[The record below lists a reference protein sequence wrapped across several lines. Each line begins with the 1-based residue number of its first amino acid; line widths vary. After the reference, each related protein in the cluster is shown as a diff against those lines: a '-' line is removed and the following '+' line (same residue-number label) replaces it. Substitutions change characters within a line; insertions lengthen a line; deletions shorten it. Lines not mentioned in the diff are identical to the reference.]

1 MPVTVSDG
9 RMRLEAERFAF
20 KAKMAREILSPRL
33 PSASTHSPDGARLS
47 RSRRERQENP
57 PVLAVLRRQHGLFTL
72 AGQTASPAKYG
83 GGAVAPVASSA
94 ADGDCQVVAS
104 EPGLYE
110 IVRDDRIRIVR
121 INRVAVQQL
130 ADVDRYLAVLGDV
143 VRDARTRFGRVRI
156 LADLRNSPIR
166 TQEAAERM
174 RLGNLALYREGD
186 RVALIVES
194 SLLKMQLRRTLVEY
208 QNIFLSPNAAET
220 WLTALD

>member
-1 MPVTVSDG
+1 MAPVV
-9 RMRLEAERFAF
+9 
-20 KAKMAREILSPRL
+20 
-33 PSASTHSPDGARLS
+33 PSAVDS
-47 RSRRERQENP
+47 
-57 PVLAVLRRQHGLFTL
+57 
-72 AGQTASPAKYG
+72 
-83 GGAVAPVASSA
+83 
-94 ADGDCQVVAS
+94 DCQVVAS

-110 IVRDDRIRIVR
+110 IIRDDQLRILR
-121 INRVAVQQL
+121 INRVVVQQL
-130 ADVDRYLAVLGDV
+130 GDVDRYLAVLGDV
-143 VRDARTRFGRVRI
+143 VRDARLRFGRVRV

-208 QNIFLSPNAAET
+208 QNIFLSPHAAET

>member
-1 MPVTVSDG
+1 M
-9 RMRLEAERFAF
+9 
-20 KAKMAREILSPRL
+20 
-33 PSASTHSPDGARLS
+33 
-47 RSRRERQENP
+47 
-57 PVLAVLRRQHGLFTL
+57 
-72 AGQTASPAKYG
+72 
-83 GGAVAPVASSA
+83 APVASSA

-110 IVRDDRIRIVR
+110 IVRDDRIKIVR

>member
-1 MPVTVSDG
+1 M
-9 RMRLEAERFAF
+9 
-20 KAKMAREILSPRL
+20 
-33 PSASTHSPDGARLS
+33 
-47 RSRRERQENP
+47 
-57 PVLAVLRRQHGLFTL
+57 
-72 AGQTASPAKYG
+72 
-83 GGAVAPVASSA
+83 APVAPSA
-94 ADGDCQVVAS
+94 ADAECQVVAS

-110 IVRDDRIRIVR
+110 IVRDDRLKILR

-130 ADVDRYLAVLGDV
+130 ADVDRYLAVLGDI
-143 VRDARTRFGRVRI
+143 VRDARLRFGRVRV

-174 RLGNLALYREGD
+174 RMGNLALYRTGD

>member
-1 MPVTVSDG
+1 M
-9 RMRLEAERFAF
+9 
-20 KAKMAREILSPRL
+20 
-33 PSASTHSPDGARLS
+33 
-47 RSRRERQENP
+47 
-57 PVLAVLRRQHGLFTL
+57 
-72 AGQTASPAKYG
+72 
-83 GGAVAPVASSA
+83 APVAPSA
-94 ADGDCQVVAS
+94 AEGDCLVVAS

-110 IVRDDRIRIVR
+110 IIRDDRLKILR

-130 ADVDRYLAVLGDV
+130 PDVDRYLAVLGDI
-143 VRDARTRFGRVRI
+143 VRDARLRFSRVRV

-174 RLGNLALYREGD
+174 RMGNLALYRTGD

-208 QNIFLSPNAAET
+208 QNIFLSPHAAET

>member
-1 MPVTVSDG
+1 M
-9 RMRLEAERFAF
+9 
-20 KAKMAREILSPRL
+20 
-33 PSASTHSPDGARLS
+33 
-47 RSRRERQENP
+47 
-57 PVLAVLRRQHGLFTL
+57 
-72 AGQTASPAKYG
+72 
-83 GGAVAPVASSA
+83 APVAPSP

-110 IVRDDRIRIVR
+110 IIRDDRLKILRID
-121 INRVAVQQL
+121 RVAVQQV

-143 VRDARTRFGRVRI
+143 VRDARLRFNRVRV

-166 TQEAAERM
+166 TQEAAERL
-174 RLGNLALYREGD
+174 RLGNLALYRTGD